1 MRERQTERQ
10 RDIARGKFYASK
22 KHVKIWDVKLVKTKT
37 SYKYLIKIKFDK
49 VIRPLVLIMPK
60 MIGYVEAFIEKEIKI
75 KAMN

>member
-1 MRERQTERQ
+1 MLQKN
-10 RDIARGKFYASK
+10 A
-22 KHVKIWDVKLVKTKT
+22 KIWEVKLVKTKT